1 MKYTYTFLLLALIL
15 LGGCSDWLDVN
26 PVTEI
31 RESKLYST
39 EEGYKEAVNGVYIL
53 LGEKELYGKT
63 VSMYIPEMIA
73 HTWTIPTESK
83 DPTAYYLSK
92 FDYANS
98 NVESTIDGMWSNYYT
113 AIAQVNDIL
122 QNIEGATVSFS
133 NGNKELIEGE
143 CYGLRAFLHLDLLR
157 LFGPIPDKATGSTKC
172 IPYVTEFTTDATKLT
187 SSTYNDVVKDIESD
201 LNKSEELLAT
211 SDPAVKTSSCLDVSS
226 SNVSPL
232 VSDSWQYYRQLRFN
246 YFAALATK
254 ARFYYWTG
262 QKEKAVDYAE
272 KVVAATDK
280 SGNKEFSLCD
290 EAYFAAHSN
299 ANLNMK
305 MEHIFGVYNSN
316 FINDV
321 YTPYYAN
328 YNHIFTQD
336 PKFVGTCYESSLYPD
351 DIRNKGTRYWAEKED
366 ADVMGKSI
374 HYYKYASN
382 GSPYGRYTVPC
393 IRLSE
398 MYFIIFEDASI
409 TDMTSY
415 FKTWRLSRGLDS
427 SIDNTLT
434 TSSAVLNRME
444 KEWRKEFM
452 GEGQMFYF
460 YKKHAYATLNW
471 PTSITLPSLNSYI
484 IPIPKSQTSFE

>member
-1 MKYTYTFLLLALIL
+1 MKYTCIFLFSALIL
-15 LGGCSDWLDVN
+15 LGSCSDWLDVN

-31 RESKLYST
+31 RESKLYSS
-39 EEGYKEAVNGVYIL
+39 EEGYKETLNGVYIL
-53 LGEKELYGKT
+53 LGKKELYGKT
-63 VSMYIPEMIA
+63 VSMYIPEMIV
-73 HTWTIPTESK
+73 HTWTVPTEAT
-83 DPTAYYLSK
+83 DPTGYYLSK

-98 NVESTIDGMWSNYYT
+98 NVESAIDDMWSKYYT
-113 AIAQVNDIL
+113 VIAQINDIL
-122 QNIEGATVSFS
+122 KNINSSSVSFN

-157 LFGPIPDKATGSTKC
+157 LFGPIPNNATGSAKC

-187 SSTYNDVVKDIESD
+187 SSTYDEVVKGIESD
-201 LNKSEELLAT
+201 LNKSEEFLAT
-211 SDPAVKTSSCLDVSS
+211 SDPAVTTTSCLDVSS
-226 SNVSPL
+226 SSSIST

-254 ARFYYWTG
+254 ARFYYWIG
-262 QKEKAVDYAE
+262 QPDKAVEYAK

-280 SGNKEFSLCD
+280 SGNKEFALCD

-336 PKFVGTCYESSLYPD
+336 LTSIGTCYESSLYPD

-366 ADVMGKSI
+366 ANSMGKSI
-374 HYYKYASN
+374 HYYKYDYN
-382 GSPYGRYTVPC
+382 GSYYGQYTVPC

-409 TDMTSY
+409 IDMTSY

-434 TSSAVLNRME
+434 TSSAVLSRME

-460 YKKHAYATLNW
+460 YKKHAYEALTW
-471 PTSITLPSLNSYI
+471 PTTITLPSLNSYI